1 MRSYG
6 DETMNFYRKKV
17 PEGGSNFICWPAILI
32 DFIFKKD
39 ENYHP
44 QVFLKECCK
53 YIEKEKVKR
62 KRESAKLRAVRARLP
77 YVPRA
82 PRTSCPTCSCVS
94 HASCSLCGLVPCAL

>member
-44 QVFLKECCK
+44 QVFLKECK

-62 KRESAKLRAVRARLP
+62 KRKSAKLRALRARVP

-82 PRTSCPTCSCVS
+82 LLAPVFHMPR
-94 HASCSLCGLVPCAL
+94 ALCGLVPCAL